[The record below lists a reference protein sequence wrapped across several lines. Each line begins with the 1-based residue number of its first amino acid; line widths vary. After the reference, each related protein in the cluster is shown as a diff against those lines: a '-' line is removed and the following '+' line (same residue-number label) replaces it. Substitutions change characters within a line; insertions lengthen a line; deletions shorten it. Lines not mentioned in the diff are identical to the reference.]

1 MVIQAPVKVSPETN
15 QLLDDASYFLGQS
28 KKDIV
33 DAAVREYIDNHRAEI
48 NDRVSQTLTRLDGSV
63 PAAVALL
70 TGMSAGKLDELG
82 GF

>member
-1 MVIQAPVKVSPETN
+1 MVIQAPVKVAPETN
-15 QLLDDASYFLGQS
+15 QLLDDAAYFLGQS

-33 DAAVREYIDNHRAEI
+33 DAAVREYIHNHRAEI
-48 NDRVSQTLTRLDGSV
+48 NDRISQTLTRLDGSA

-70 TGMSAGKLDELG
+70 TGMSAEKLDELG